1 MGSALNIMSP
11 YRKLKSC
18 EVRQI
23 NAVPLD
29 GECIQPSASVR
40 VNNVEVLPRSTP
52 ITQKL
57 KVKPA
62 GIDDFIT
69 KSTEKR
75 APVSKWAKVLPPY
88 KTMPSSS
95 SSINTVSTEEI
106 PAQTQ
111 PAKFNFKN
119 QLKNMANVIKATN
132 NFKHKDQQQ
141 PKQTSVFHKI
151 MPPKPQEASQLTENQ
166 NAQQR
171 KSTENRVVHKHSWYN
186 LKFLDFRLHCAVG
199 QS

>member
-1 MGSALNIMSP
+1 MVQTRAMHYNEASDYSDNLKALAELNEQ
-11 YRKLKSC
+11 LKNLSSS
-18 EVRQI
+18 
-23 NAVPLD
+23 NAVPV

-57 KVKPA
+57 QVKPA

-88 KTMPSSS
+88 KTLPSSS
-95 SSINTVSTEEI
+95 SSINTVSTNEI
-106 PAQTQ
+106 QPQTQ

-141 PKQTSVFHKI
+141 LKQTSVFDKLI
-151 MPPKPQEASQLTENQ
+151 PPKPQDAGQL
-166 NAQQR
+166 A
-171 KSTENRVVHKHSWYN
+171 ENRNAEQRQYN
-186 LKFLDFRLHCAVG
+186 EK
-199 QS
+199 